1 MPPPS
6 PPCLTF
12 TFACNPI
19 TLQVICLGNLP
30 IHLAF
35 STERHERAKE
45 WLKKQLGTADI
56 IESTDRH
63 CFADLLGEYF
73 TGRLRKFPAQV
84 GSPFVKKGT
93 DFQKRVWEQIAKI
106 PYGETRTYGELAKA
120 MGKPGAA
127 RAVGQAC
134 NANPLPLIV
143 PCHRV
148 TGSTG
153 LGGFAGGDT
162 AKKFL
167 LALEERTL
175 LKGEG
180 AIVVEV

>member
-1 MPPPS
+1 
-6 PPCLTF
+6 
-12 TFACNPI
+12 
-19 TLQVICLGNLP
+19 
-30 IHLAF
+30 
-35 STERHERAKE
+35 
-45 WLKKQLGTADI
+45 
-56 IESTDRH
+56 
-63 CFADLLGEYF
+63 
-73 TGRLRKFPAQV
+73 
-84 GSPFVKKGT
+84 
-93 DFQKRVWEQIAKI
+93 
-106 PYGETRTYGELAKA
+106 

-148 TGSTG
+148 TCSTG